1 MVGGKFVIY
10 QLLLRAF
17 GNRECVPGGSFDTNG
32 SGKFND
38 VTDGYLASLREMSVG
53 AIWYSGVLSHATL
66 TSFTGIPAS
75 HPSLVKGEAGS
86 PYAIRDYFDL
96 DPALAVETEK
106 RMDEFLALVERTHRA
121 GMKVI
126 IDFVP
131 NHVARQHNGYFT
143 DDNFYTLYGDLCLPC
158 GCEGMPYVESPARAT
173 GNDVF
178 NTTPS
183 VNDWYDTVKLNY
195 DNRGTWEKMVR
206 ILEFWADKGVDG
218 FRCDMVELVTPD
230 FFAYA
235 FSGVRRKYPDLF
247 FVAEV
252 YGKENYRRY
261 ADVGFDLLYD
271 KSGFYDCLRRI
282 VTGSGNA
289 SDLTAEW
296 QFLGDLQSRMLNFL
310 ENHDEQRIA
319 SDFFAGDASRSYAA
333 LAVSLLF
340 NTAPFM
346 LYFGQEYGERGMESE
361 GFSGIDGR
369 TSIFDYCTVPSVK
382 RAIDGQLCASE
393 RRVYEEYAKLLKLA
407 VEEPAFAKGGSYDLM
422 YVNTASLSF
431 NSDTTFVWMRGFG
444 GRVFLLAANFSG
456 REVDVTVNIPPEAY
470 FYFKVPQG
478 PSVVNLSIV
487 PYGYSLSVFNRNSDF
502 VEYVVKK

>member
-1 MVGGKFVIY
+1 M
-10 QLLLRAF
+10 LLRAF
-17 GNRECVPGGSFDTNG
+17 GNRQCVPGGSFDING

-38 VTDGYLASLREMSVG
+38 ITDEYLDSLRGMSVG
-53 AIWYSGVLSHATL
+53 AVWYTGVISHATR
-66 TSFTGIPAS
+66 TSFPGIPAS

-96 DPALAVETEK
+96 DPALAVETER
-106 RMDEFLALVERTHRA
+106 RMEEFLALVKRTHSA

-131 NHVARQHNGYFT
+131 NHVARQYNGYFT
-143 DDNFYTLYGDLCLPC
+143 DDNFYPLYGDLSLPC
-158 GCEGMPYVESPARAT
+158 GCEGEPYVESPARAT
-173 GNDVF
+173 GNNVF
-178 NTTPS
+178 STNPS

-195 DNRGTWEKMVR
+195 GNRETWDKMAR

-218 FRCDMVELVTPD
+218 FRCDMVEMVPPE

-235 FSGVRRKYPDLF
+235 FRRVREKYPSLF
-247 FVAEV
+247 FVAEA

-261 ADVGFDLLYD
+261 ADAGFDLLYD

-282 VTGSGNA
+282 VSGSGRA
-289 SDLTAEW
+289 SDLTSEW
-296 QFLGDLQSRMLNFL
+296 QFLGELQPRMLNFL

-346 LYFGQEYGERGMESE
+346 LYFGQEFGERGMESE

-382 RAIDGQLCASE
+382 RFLDGRLSAAE
-393 RRVYEEYAKLLKLA
+393 KRTGREYHGLLKTA
-407 VEEPAFAKGGSYDLM
+407 AGEPAFVKGGTYDLM
-422 YVNTASLSF
+422 YVNPASPSF
-431 NSDTTFVWMRGFG
+431 NPDTTFVWMRGFE
-444 GRVFLLAANFSG
+444 GRVFLLAANFNAFPA
-456 REVDVTVNIPPEAY
+456 TVSVNVPPEAY
-470 FYFKVPQG
+470 SFFSIPQG
-478 PSVVNLSIV
+478 PSGVNLTIA
-487 PYGYSLSVFNRNSDF
+487 PYGYSILVCNRNSEF